1 MKKTSKKKSKV
12 VEAKPEVQKT
22 APEFIPGAVNV
33 PFTEEELVNYSQL
46 LGLFAADLQEKA
58 LAAGA
63 ENDAVAFNELSSR
76 SQLSA
81 ILSRK
86 LYAHF
91 SMGEPPSRDVH

>member
-1 MKKTSKKKSKV
+1 MKKTSKKKSKEP
-12 VEAKPEVQKT
+12 VEVKPEVQKT
-22 APEFIPGAVNV
+22 APEYIPGAVNV

-46 LGLFAADLQEKA
+46 LGMFAADLQEKA
-58 LAAGA
+58 LAAG
-63 ENDAVAFNELSSR
+63 DDVATFNELSSR